1 MTLPCHVCARD
12 TLQILPAFSQLRR
25 VTSDCKPWPAGGQLG
40 VCAACGC
47 VQAVIDDRW
56 RQDAEAIY
64 RDYTIYYQSGGR
76 EQPVFDQAT
85 GAAATRS
92 DRLVAQLAERLA
104 LPGRGRWLDV
114 GCGNGGFLGS
124 FARRFPGWTLAGTE
138 YDAKYRAE
146 VEAIPGVERLYT
158 GELSEVPGEFDAISL
173 IHVLEHIEGPR
184 AFLAKVREKL
194 RPGGWL
200 VVELP
205 HYADNPF
212 ELLIADHATHYGL
225 ETASAL
231 LESAGFRIELASDC
245 AIPKELTLVARK
257 EAPQPGRTPAAVRE
271 VGPMIEWLASVAAD
285 ARRVASGAK
294 SFGLFG
300 TSIAGTWLYGEVA
313 DVARF
318 FVDEDPDR
326 AGREHFGL
334 PIHAPAQV
342 PAGSDVYVG
351 LPPAI
356 ARAVSG
362 RLGREGVRYHAAPE
376 AP

>member
-1 MTLPCHVCARD
+1 MTSPCHVCERD
-12 TLQILPAFSQLRR
+12 ALELLPAFSALRR
-25 VTSDCKPWPAGGQLG
+25 VTSDCKPWPAGGQMA
-40 VCAACGC
+40 VCRACGC
-47 VQAVIDDRW
+47 VQAVLDAQW
-56 RQDAEAIY
+56 RRDAEAIY

-85 GAAATRS
+85 GTAMTRS
-92 DRLVAQLAERLA
+92 DRLVAQLAERIA
-104 LPGRGRWLDV
+104 LPERGRHLDV
-114 GCGNGGFLGS
+114 GCGNGGFLSS
-124 FARRFPGWTLAGTE
+124 FARRFPSWTLAGTE
-138 YDAKYRAE
+138 YDAKYRTE
-146 VEAIPGVERLYT
+146 VESIPGVERLYT
-158 GELSEVPGEFDAISL
+158 GELAEVPGEFDAISL

-200 VVELP
+200 IVELP

-257 EAPQPGRTPAAVRE
+257 EAPQPGRVPAAVRE
-271 VGPMIEWLASVAAD
+271 AGPMIAWLSAVVAD
-285 ARRVASGAK
+285 ARRVASGA
-294 SFGLFG
+294 SQFGIFG

-313 DVARF
+313 DAVRF

-326 AGREHFGL
+326 VGREHFGR
-334 PIHAPAQV
+334 PIVAPADV

-351 LPPAI
+351 LPRKI
-356 ARAVSG
+356 AQAVAT
-362 RLGREGVRYHAAPE
+362 RLSREGVRFHASPE
-376 AP
+376 VP